1 MITISIDPIIFQI
14 GHFALRRYGLI
25 VLAAIQVGIW
35 LTAREVDAKNSER
48 NFYGAVFWIIIAGS
62 LGAVPSMFLITGMNI
77 HKPDPRAM
85 VGRWALRFARAQ
97 RQ

>member
-35 LTAREVDAKNSER
+35 LTAREVDARNSER
-48 NFYGAVFWIIIAGS
+48 R
-62 LGAVPSMFLITGMNI
+62 FLWCSFLD
-77 HKPDPRAM
+77 HHCWFAW
-85 VGRWALRFARAQ
+85 GRPFHVLDHWHEYP
-97 RQ
+97 